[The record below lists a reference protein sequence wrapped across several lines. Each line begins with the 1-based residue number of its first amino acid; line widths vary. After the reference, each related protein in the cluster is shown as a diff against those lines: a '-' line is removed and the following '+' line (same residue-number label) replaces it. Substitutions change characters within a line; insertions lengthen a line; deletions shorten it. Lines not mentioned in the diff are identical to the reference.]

1 MAQQLGGGEWYRD
14 AECGACGKNN
24 VGHESCRGELVIEG
38 GAVKANHELKSS
50 SLNNITILYI

>member
-24 VGHESCRGELVIEG
+24 VGHEVAEESW
-38 GAVKANHELKSS
+38 
-50 SLNNITILYI
+50 SLREER